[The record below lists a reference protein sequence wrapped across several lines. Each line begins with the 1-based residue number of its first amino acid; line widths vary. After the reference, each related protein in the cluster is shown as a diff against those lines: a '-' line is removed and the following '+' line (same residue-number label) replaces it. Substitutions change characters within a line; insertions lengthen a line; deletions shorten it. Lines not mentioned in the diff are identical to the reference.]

1 MRWLLVVVLLSEASA
16 AFAQPA
22 ALTEASR
29 LLAEGEFG
37 RALKKLDAAVKRTT
51 VPAELAALQLAR
63 GRCLLAL
70 SRRPQA
76 LEAFTT
82 ALQHDVTIA
91 PGEDASP
98 DALALFDEA
107 RAAFPGTLAVTVDGE
122 ANVHVDGR
130 DLGPAPLKL
139 QLRHGTHEVEAIAS
153 DGRSAH
159 QAVQVLA
166 GRPVEVALVLPPAA
180 PVLATPSPAPVV
192 TAPRTDSPAL
202 SAREAPAR
210 SRAGWIPL
218 GAGVVVAAAGGVS
231 LWQARVQYD
240 RLTGTTQPP
249 LSADEEQSAVSTGK
263 TLQTVGWIGVGV
275 GAAAAV
281 AGVVM
286 LALPPAPQGTSAHP
300 VVSVA
305 PDGSV
310 WLGLAGV
317 WP

>member
-1 MRWLLVVVLLSEASA
+1 MRWLLVVVLLSGASA
-16 AFAQPA
+16 AFAQPL

-51 VPAELAALQLAR
+51 VPEDLAALQLAR

-76 LEAFTT
+76 LEAFTA
-82 ALQHDVTIA
+82 ALQHDVTIE

-139 QLRHGTHEVEAIAS
+139 QLRHGAHEVEAITS
-153 DGRSAH
+153 DGRSAR
-159 QAVQVLA
+159 QTVQVLA
-166 GRPVEVALVLPPAA
+166 GRPIDVALVLPA
-180 PVLATPSPAPVV
+180 PVLVAPSPAPVV
-192 TAPRTDSPAL
+192 AAPRSDSPAI

-210 SRAGWIPL
+210 SRVGWIPL
-218 GAGVVVAAAGGVS
+218 GAGVGVAAAGGVS

-240 RLTGTTQPP
+240 RLTSPTQAP
-249 LSADEEQSAVSTGK
+249 LTADEEQSAVSTGK

-281 AGVVM
+281 AGVVI
-286 LALPPAPQGTSAHP
+286 LALPPASASEASTHP
-300 VVSVA
+300 LVSVA